1 MEEFSERMCESL
13 DELVYICN
21 QFILM
26 AKEMMPEIE
35 STRKNK
41 LVMKTAASSFGVAAI
56 SLSAG
61 AIFAPATAGVSL
73 TLGLGISAIVATAAN
88 GGLAV
93 GAGVY
98 KILKTKFFTKFLRQR
113 KKILKEISKQFE
125 SFYEIISKT
134 KEFQE
139 IATLIRQSSKK
150 KINLKD
156 EVELLS
162 KFSEELRKHQKI
174 IVELREV
181 IVTPN
186 TGEQKYDLI
195 SSESA
200 KGTVTLKTYVI
211 AHRSTP
217 DSKIDEEFLNYD
229 IILETT
235 GIKRKKS
242 NQNRIPKLSKYLQIL
257 KDYRIKISVVRIAVA
272 NSLGAE
278 ILKSVTSAAARP
290 AANVVIRSASRSAP
304 TFGMPQVAARAA
316 VGIKKVS
323 TPANAF
329 SKSLFGI
336 GVVLT
341 AVDLYFLV
349 RDWRNKGRI
358 KETIEKLEQEVLH
371 YTEMSRLIRCIRIIN
386 YDKILEFIEI

>member
-139 IATLIRQSSKK
+139 IATLIGQSSKK

-242 NQNRIPKLSKYLQIL
+242 NRNRIPKLSKFLQIF
-257 KDYRIKISVVRIAVA
+257 KDSRVKISIM
-272 NSLGAE
+272 G
-278 ILKSVTSAAARP
+278 IAAAGDIGAKIFKLITSVAKP
-290 AANVVIRSASRSAP
+290 AASVVIRSASRSAP

-323 TPANAF
+323 TPANAVG
-329 SKSLFGI
+329 KSLFGI

-341 AVDLYFLV
+341 AVDLCFLV